1 MLSSDE
7 LVFSQNPKTKE
18 ITAAGYNISSA
29 LMQSNCPAL
38 ISISSKKKVTSAI
51 PAGLVMIKEAGTNL
65 MKNNTNYSNTNVA
78 GVNEVVSNDVY
89 EQLLKSMYPSSD
101 SDKQTQSKSKKSKKS
116 RKLKKSKKQNKSKKS
131 RKNIKKK

>member
-1 MLSSDE
+1 MFSSDE

-29 LMQSNCPAL
+29 LMRSNCPAL
-38 ISISSKKKVTSAI
+38 ITISNKKKVTSAI
-51 PAGLVMIKEAGTNL
+51 PAGLVMIKEAGSNL
-65 MKNNTNYSNTNVA
+65 IENNTNYSNSNAA

-101 SDKQTQSKSKKSKKS
+101 PHKQTKSSKSSKS
-116 RKLKKSKKQNKSKKS
+116 RKSRKPRKSKKSKKS

>member
-29 LMQSNCPAL
+29 LMKSSCPAL
-38 ISISSKKKVTSAI
+38 ITFSKKNVTTAI
-51 PAGLVMIKEAGTNL
+51 PAGLVMIKEAGANL
-65 MKNNTNYSNTNVA
+65 IDNNANYRNTNAA
-78 GVNEVVSNDVY
+78 GINEVVSNDVY

-101 SDKQTQSKSKKSKKS
+101 SHKKTKGKS
-116 RKLKKSKKQNKSKKS
+116 RKKKSNKSSKSSKSNKSRKKRKS
-131 RKNIKKK
+131 RKN